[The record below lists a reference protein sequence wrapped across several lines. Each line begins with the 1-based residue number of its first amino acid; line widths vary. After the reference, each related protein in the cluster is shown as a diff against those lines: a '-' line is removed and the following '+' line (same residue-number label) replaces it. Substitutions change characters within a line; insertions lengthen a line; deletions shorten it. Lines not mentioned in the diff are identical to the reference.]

1 MPVNPTDLS
10 AMQTGVDAMRPPLT
24 TIPDSTQTSKPFVEP
39 ESGFRNKVD
48 RTPTKAKGKSSD
60 TALPGRTPD
69 KQGIGLSGRNRFGW
83 AQKNEPNS
91 VVPESRDD
99 GSQMSRGAGFG
110 NGVFPNTTPRSTRTV
125 GKGTLNYSECNS
137 TQSTPTK
144 SVTKPPNPGL
154 RSKIDG
160 NGSVRSGNFA
170 QLYKGIPVSC
180 GPSTV
185 VNTVEVP
192 HFDLRED
199 PSFWMDHNVQVL
211 IRVRPPNSIERSMH
225 GYNRCLKQESAQS
238 ITWIGQPEMRFTFD
252 HVACETIDQETLF
265 RMAGLPMVEN
275 CLSGYNSCMFA
286 YGQTGSGKTHTML
299 GEIEELEVNP
309 SPNRGM
315 TPRIFEFLFARIRAE
330 EESRRDERLKYFCKC
345 SFLEIYNEQITDL
358 LDPSSTNLL
367 LREDIM
373 KGVYVENLSEFEV
386 QTVGDILRLLIQG
399 SSNRKV
405 AATNMNRES
414 SRSHSVFTCVIESR
428 WEKDST
434 TNLRFA
440 RLNLVD
446 LAGSERQ
453 KTSGAEGER
462 LKEAANINKSLSTL
476 GHVIMVLLDVAHG
489 KPRHV
494 PYRDSRL
501 TFLLQDSLGGN
512 SKTMIIANVSPSICC
527 SAETLNTLKF
537 AQRAKLIQN
546 NAVVNEDSSRDVV
559 ALQHEIRLLK
569 EELSALKRQNVSR
582 SLSFGSTTVGDTTH
596 IQGNASTE
604 KFPEDQQKV
613 DDKCI
618 VRMSS
623 KQFKALETTLSGA
636 LRREQMA
643 ETSIKQLEAE
653 IEQLNRLVRQR
664 EEDTRCTKMMLRFR
678 EEKIQR
684 MESLLSGLIPADTY
698 LLQENSALS
707 EEILLL
713 QAKVDRNPEVTR
725 FALENIRLLDQL
737 RRFQDFYEEG
747 ERDMLLTEVSEL
759 RHQLLQFLDGNSK
772 PHNHP
777 NFNSLPQEVVCVSKE
792 NDSLHLELKHTA
804 NELEECRRNLNSCLE
819 DNAKLSREID
829 NLHSMLNNLQSAPHV
844 PDDSMDVVME
854 ESSVEDLSF
863 EAYSLKAVKKE
874 REEEKKED
882 LLKHTEELLHLQLE
896 LDVLKIILKEERSSR
911 CEIEARA
918 LGLNRELE
926 LARQKVFS
934 ISKQCEEAKDELKD
948 AKSVI
953 EALESQQ
960 ILSINEMENLR
971 DSKSHYMELLSKQ
984 ELEIFSLKE
993 QLCCHELR
1001 DHPPSNHSESEDS
1014 PLQAKLKRMQNS
1026 LEKARRLNMW
1036 YQSDRAFQ
1044 ISNEEEMD
1052 EVHRQAEAETAAVI
1066 ICLQEELTSLQQQ
1079 VQDSN
1084 LKEIETKKNMM
1095 LLETE
1100 AKVLEE
1106 KLYHVT
1112 QDNKILGEKLEEKD
1126 EELRILSEEWEHL
1139 TCEIEEVLTN
1149 GHDALTDASHQV
1161 DLISSSFPH
1170 KRSWISEQ
1178 VGRMIRIISE
1188 KELFIEELNRC
1199 LEDANNR
1206 RSDMENMLRSL
1217 KGAAMVI
1224 TEAHQQ
1230 ECDAKERE
1238 ILLLK
1243 SQLSAKASTIAKL
1256 ENRIKLGED
1265 QIQKASVCATV
1276 AFVIV
1281 NRLSEMNLNHV
1292 SALKQKNIQLSES
1305 EGMNLRKDDLL
1316 QDQVA
1321 SIEKAEKMIQT
1332 LRVELEGSEESC
1344 GKLKVKLSEEKK
1356 RASVLEQKLEDIEE
1370 KEILTTQEKLAELQS
1385 GVSTLM
1391 SCMDDYADRVGSPM
1405 KIDTS
1410 RVSMSTNDSSERRT
1424 DTEPDEETNN
1434 IDVHSVADL
1443 KTDSSQCSFKFG
1455 KSVYHN
1461 DKKILDSRPCKDV
1474 HARDIT
1480 IILLKKEIESALESL
1495 KGVQAEMAKLRVEK
1509 EEIWISEK
1517 QSRENMKCLM
1527 DQVLLLQSAMRNF
1540 EEQSGLKMVVF
1551 NDKLRKVEQIV
1562 QETGSH
1568 WFETKESLELEVG
1581 DAKIVAAQKTAEASC
1596 FLSKFEE
1603 AQDTMKEADIMING
1617 LMIANE
1623 TMKLEI
1629 ERLKKERGSLISEVQ
1644 SLQSSNDLKY
1654 QQYENL
1660 EKQVASDLTE
1670 TRSMVLEMEGIFAEV
1685 HTTFNED
1692 FMAIAHDFHSMKSQL
1707 LQCTRLI
1714 RSWLEDIWSELV
1726 VKDCAVSVLDL
1737 CHMGILLETVMGLNA
1752 ENGLLHHGLCESNS
1766 VIAGLREHNFKT
1778 RQELEMCRILKGK
1791 LLADIKNSFDRIS
1804 RKEEETGELRI
1815 KLTAFEKKILDLQ
1828 LQEESMLHRSNYMGS
1843 ELAVL
1848 MKELDLS
1855 NSNILASL
1863 LDQQK
1868 LLQDK
1873 DEVIKSQAESFM
1885 IDLYSKDIE
1894 SLILASELEHMALQK
1909 AHMEME
1915 QIEWCTVLES
1925 LKKATIFLK
1934 VDADLKEQ
1942 YLVDKEGEVAIL
1954 QKEVEEAHREKQDL
1968 LLKLYQSSSRIA
1980 EVDSVNKV
1988 LEEDIQYI
1996 KAVACSEQIS
2006 WHAVLENLKK
2016 EMIFLKVDAD
2026 LKEHCFADKEFEV
2039 ALLQNEVEEV
2049 QRERQDLLSKLN
2061 QNSSRIAEV
2070 NAENKVLEQDI
2081 QLLKDVAC
2089 TNDALKGEL
2098 SELMEAKMRLMIQ
2111 VQELEAEYRKVQED
2125 LKIKETALECSS
2137 SQISVLDQQ
2146 NQKLQNDIS
2155 LLETSS
2161 CNLQEALDIKD
2172 AEISKM
2178 NLLEEENKL
2187 LKTEVMKL
2195 KTECCNVLQDLE
2207 ERKSEFESIDM
2218 ENHRLQ
2224 DRVCS
2229 LETSIASLQTDLN
2242 MKNVELN
2249 ELQLSQSV
2257 IKEDIGLKIQDLQTH
2272 VNQVHTLEEE
2282 NIFLK
2287 GKLSSQEKI
2296 QYEILQMSSLKM
2308 VKCVDAVE
2316 TVDMMGSRICNAL
2329 DKQSTTI
2336 IDKMF
2341 QEICENLEKTSEF
2354 IEEVKCLECL
2364 AQKLVSENLSL
2375 QTELSRKDDVLKG
2388 LLFDLS
2394 LLQESASNSKD
2405 QKDEIEELAAS
2416 LESLEQE
2423 LAVRSGELDE
2433 AVARGQ
2439 VFEAQLQEKIG
2450 IISNLELDISK
2461 GRESLKVLSLENQE
2475 LRAYVEDAL
2484 AAKSSIEEELTERR
2498 KVIDSLEADIFEMS
2512 NALGQMNDSIDSL
2525 KSNLSELTNERDH
2538 LQVEVLTLKEKLEK
2552 AQACADENEAIATE
2566 AQQIAESRKTY
2577 AEDKEEEVRLLERS
2591 VEELERTVNVLE
2603 NKVDIVKG
2611 EAERQRLQREELEL
2625 ELHALKHQM
2634 QNVESSD
2641 ADMKRHL
2648 DEKEKALQEASEH
2661 IKVLERD
2668 IANRVAEIAQLKAHI
2683 SELNLHAEAQAS
2695 EYKQKFKALE
2705 AMVEQ
2710 VKPEGFSTHVQN
2722 SSSNKSEKNASKSR
2736 GSGSPFKCIGL
2747 GLVQQIKLEKDEE
2760 LFAGRLRIEEL
2771 EALAASRQKEIFA
2784 LNARLAAT
2792 ESMTHDVIRDLLGLK
2807 LDMTKYTSVL
2817 DNQQVQK
2824 ITEKAQ
2830 LHSIES
2836 QAKEQEVIKLKQQL
2850 NEFVEER
2857 QGWLEEIDRKQA
2869 EMVAAQ
2875 IALEKLRQRD
2885 QLLKTENEMLKL
2897 ENVKHKK
2904 KVMELEGEVKKL
2916 SGQQNLQ
2923 QRIHHHAKIKEEN
2936 NLLKIENEDL
2946 SNKLRRAEVI
2956 LSRVK
2961 EELARYRASCGRS
2974 IDFNEEQMLSNKLK
2988 ETEEERLQLAQKFL
3002 NLCTSILKVAG
3013 ITKPVSE
3020 ISLSVA
3026 EEALEQLK
3034 NRLTTLE
3041 RESQDLKFKNKIV
3054 NERIRLS
3061 ELVPQPSPLS
3071 SRTDE
3076 NRLTPQRVSQ
3086 TPFLS
3091 ALDR

>member
-1 MPVNPTDLS
+1 MLRDLKFFRRNSAKNPVEEIENVPVNPTDLS

-110 NGVFPNTTPRSTRTV
+110 NG
-125 GKGTLNYSECNS
+125 GTLNYSECNS

-160 NGSVRSGNFA
+160 NGSNRSGNFA

-569 EELSALKRQNVSR
+569 VNVSR

-623 KQFKALETTLSGA
+623 KQVCQTFKALETTLSGA

-777 NFNSLPQEVVCVSKE
+777 NFNSLPQEVICVSKE

-829 NLHSMLNNLQSAPHV
+829 NLHSMLNNLQSAPH
-844 PDDSMDVVME
+844 

-1243 SQLSAKASTIAKL
+1243 SQLS
-1256 ENRIKLGED
+1256 
-1265 QIQKASVCATV
+1265 
-1276 AFVIV
+1276 
-1281 NRLSEMNLNHV
+1281 EMNLNHV

-1316 QDQVA
+1316 QDQ
-1321 SIEKAEKMIQT
+1321 
-1332 LRVELEGSEESC
+1332 ESC

-1391 SCMDDYADRVGSPM
+1391 SCMDDYADRVG
-1405 KIDTS
+1405 
-1410 RVSMSTNDSSERRT
+1410 N
-1424 DTEPDEETNN
+1424 TEPDEETNN

-1551 NDKLRKVEQIV
+1551 NDKIRK
-1562 QETGSH
+1562 
-1568 WFETKESLELEVG
+1568 SLELEVG

-1629 ERLKKERGSLISEVQ
+1629 ERLKKERGSLISEVA
-1644 SLQSSNDLKY
+1644 SN
-1654 QQYENL
+1654 
-1660 EKQVASDLTE
+1660 LTE

-1885 IDLYSKDIE
+1885 IDLYSKDI
-1894 SLILASELEHMALQK
+1894 
-1909 AHMEME
+1909 
-1915 QIEWCTVLES
+1915 
-1925 LKKATIFLK
+1925 
-1934 VDADLKEQ
+1934 D
-1942 YLVDKEGEVAIL
+1942 
-1954 QKEVEEAHREKQDL
+1954 
-1968 LLKLYQSSSRIA
+1968 
-1980 EVDSVNKV
+1980 
-1988 LEEDIQYI
+1988 
-1996 KAVACSEQIS
+1996 
-2006 WHAVLENLKK
+2006 
-2016 EMIFLKVDAD
+2016 
-2026 LKEHCFADKEFEV
+2026 
-2039 ALLQNEVEEV
+2039 
-2049 QRERQDLLSKLN
+2049 
-2061 QNSSRIAEV
+2061 
-2070 NAENKVLEQDI
+2070 
-2081 QLLKDVAC
+2081 
-2089 TNDALKGEL
+2089 
-2098 SELMEAKMRLMIQ
+2098 ELMEAKMRLMIQ

-2308 VKCVDAVE
+2308 VK
-2316 TVDMMGSRICNAL
+2316 
-2329 DKQSTTI
+2329 
-2336 IDKMF
+2336 
-2341 QEICENLEKTSEF
+2341 
-2354 IEEVKCLECL
+2354 
-2364 AQKLVSENLSL
+2364 
-2375 QTELSRKDDVLKG
+2375 KDDVLKG

-2423 LAVRSGELDE
+2423 LA
-2433 AVARGQ
+2433 
-2439 VFEAQLQEKIG
+2439 
-2450 IISNLELDISK
+2450 

-2923 QRIHHHAKIKEEN
+2923 QRIHHHAKIKAKN

-3076 NRLTPQRVSQ
+3076 NHLTPQRGFAIDALEKLLFF
-3086 TPFLS
+3086 PFLPFFS
-3091 ALDR
+3091 LPHTQRHHWNKPQFHISSILFFEF